1 MRDVPQQAAFHG
13 VQAQDDADLLMMQFY
28 YGGSLDRTGYLV
40 DTSLLCADGQQ
51 KEQCSTTIEC
61 ISMYIHLEKLSSVF
75 WPAEC
80 SGLQFPPV
88 YYERETLPRNVKS
101 LQFLGSLLW
110 R

>member
-1 MRDVPQQAAFHG
+1 
-13 VQAQDDADLLMMQFY
+13 
-28 YGGSLDRTGYLV
+28 
-40 DTSLLCADGQQ
+40 
-51 KEQCSTTIEC
+51 
-61 ISMYIHLEKLSSVF
+61 MYIHLEKLSSVF